1 MKKVGIN
8 GRLIRMGLCIVA
20 GVLLWL
26 LVLRN
31 ASASSQNIV
40 PDLLFSIGSVMLV
53 AGLISLL
60 NDMHTFTSASHGFRV
75 FHQLFRGRQK
85 SAEQNMEELLAKENE
100 QKKRDYPLYLGTGL
114 LLIVLSVV
122 FVL

>member
-1 MKKVGIN
+1 MKKAGIN

-26 LVLRN
+26 FVLRN

-40 PDLLFSIGSVMLV
+40 PDLFFSIGSVMLV

-85 SAEQNMEELLAKENE
+85 RAEQNMEELLAKENE
-100 QKKRDYPLYLGTGL
+100 QTMPEDT
-114 LLIVLSVV
+114 
-122 FVL
+122 

>member
-1 MKKVGIN
+1 
-8 GRLIRMGLCIVA
+8 
-20 GVLLWL
+20 
-26 LVLRN
+26 
-31 ASASSQNIV
+31 
-40 PDLLFSIGSVMLV
+40 MLV